1 MVYSSINGTVFYKEV
16 SDIDPEDM
24 GHEATLYE
32 LNMHNKQ
39 VLIILGKPK
48 HTYIQRNIVYFP
60 IYLVANQSV
69 KSQIGVVEIPKNRV
83 LELTDDDGDLDV
95 ANLPT
100 PLYYGFANE
109 NYLDRNGSDSEI
121 FLNSREKSI
130 ESIKEKEKEKE
141 EEEAVDDDDDDDDV
155 LTVKVKPSNMS
166 KEMEKANDTLKAG
179 IFTVDSNIKAPIEL
193 IEETENDA
201 KQFKKE
207 FKTSARTTWIEKFMK
222 NNHYDIHDVESNGDC
237 FFAVIRD
244 AFKQIGQITTVDK
257 LRAIISK
264 EATDDVFQEHRTLY
278 NDLDGTIREYERELK
293 ETKNTLENVLNKRA
307 EKARDDKTALR
318 KILNETA
325 TMKEHYK
332 KTLKNKQDAQALLSE
347 NVDNFASI
355 DTLEKFRE
363 YVQTSQFWADSW
375 AISILER
382 VLNIKM
388 VILSQ
393 RAYLEDDL
401 DSVMMC
407 GEIDPIIQRA
417 GVFRPKY
424 YIMTTFSGD
433 HFKLITYKHKR
444 VFAFHELPYHIKS
457 LVINKCLEKSSG
469 AFYVIQDIRDLK
481 ARMGIDEDE
490 GKPDEDE
497 DDNKTSEYNNKIVF
511 EFHSSSAKTP
521 KPGKGTNEQIPADKR
536 SSFLELGRISD
547 WRRKLDDSWTESPFE
562 LDKHKWASVEHYY
575 QASKFKKH
583 NPEFAALFTLD
594 SPSEFSND
602 IDLAKA
608 AGSKSGN
615 ATGKAKT
622 KVKTDV
628 LLRPKSVTI
637 DPDFYSDR
645 RENERLDAVRAKFT
659 KIPELKQL
667 LLATKDAKLML
678 YHRGAPAEPD
688 HILMTVRRELISKES
703 N

>member
-1 MVYSSINGTVFYKEV
+1 MVYSSINGTVFYKEIV
-16 SDIDPEDM
+16 DIDPEDM

-32 LNMHNKQ
+32 LDMHDKR
-39 VLIILGKPK
+39 ILVVIGKAK

-60 IYLVANQSV
+60 IYLVAKLSV
-69 KSQIGVVEIPKNRV
+69 KSQIGIIEIPKNRV
-83 LELTDDDGDLDV
+83 LELSDDDGDLDV
-95 ANLPT
+95 ENLPP
-100 PLYYGFANE
+100 PLYFGFANE
-109 NYLDRNGSDSEI
+109 NYIDRNGSDSEQ
-121 FLNSREKSI
+121 FLKSREKPI
-130 ESIKEKEKEKE
+130 EIEPVLE
-141 EEEAVDDDDDDDDV
+141 EEEEEEEEDDSDDV
-155 LTVKVKPSNMS
+155 LKVKVKPSNIS
-166 KEMEKANDTLKAG
+166 KEIEKANDVLKEG
-179 IFTVDSNIKAPIEL
+179 IFNVDSNIKAPIEL
-193 IEETENDA
+193 IEETEIDA
-201 KQFKKE
+201 KQYKKD
-207 FKTSARTTWIEKFMK
+207 FQSSTRTTWIEKFMK
-222 NNHYDIHDVESNGDC
+222 NNHYDIHEVESNGDC

-244 AFKQIGQITTVDK
+244 AFKQIGQNTTVAK
-257 LRAIISK
+257 LRSILSK
-264 EATDDVFQEHRTLY
+264 EATDEVFQEHRTLY

-293 ETKNTLENVLNKRA
+293 EIKNILENVLSKRA
-307 EKARDDKTALR
+307 SSVRDDKTALR

-325 TMKEHYK
+325 EMKVQYK

-393 RAYLEDDL
+393 RAYLENDL

-417 GVFRPKY
+417 GTFRPKY
-424 YIMTTFSGD
+424 YIMSTFSGD

-469 AFYVIQDIRDLK
+469 SFYVIQDIRDLK
-481 ARMGIDEDE
+481 TRMGIDEDE
-490 GKPDEDE
+490 GKPDEL
-497 DDNKTSEYNNKIVF
+497 DDDKTSEYNNKIVF
-511 EFHSSSAKTP
+511 EFHSNSAKTP
-521 KPGKGTNEQIPADKR
+521 KPGKGTNEKIPADKR
-536 SSFLELGRISD
+536 SSFLELGRIPD

-562 LDKHKWASVEHYY
+562 LNKQKWASVEHYY
-575 QASKFKKH
+575 QSSKFKKH
-583 NPEFAALFTLD
+583 NPEFAALFSLE
-594 SPSEFSND
+594 SSSEISKD
-602 IDLAKA
+602 VDLAKS

-615 ATGKAKT
+615 ATGKAKA

-628 LLRPKSVTI
+628 LLRPKDVLI

-645 RENERLDAVRAKFT
+645 RETERLEAVRSKFT
-659 KIPELKQL
+659 KNPELRQL
-667 LLATKDAKLML
+667 LLNTKDAKLMV
-678 YHRGAPAEPD
+678 YNRGSPAEPD
-688 HILMTVRRELISKES
+688 HILMNVRHELLE
-703 N
+703 NE